1 MVGQTVT
8 CSCSSD
14 ITSSSMNWYSSSSL
28 LPLHSGT
35 SSVRSLTIPVTTDI
49 EGEVY
54 TCSMSNSCGDQE
66 KFITV
71 SIIGMCIYVSAITLL
86 TYLIIIPVPDDW
98 ATVDITNSTNQNA
111 LHNTNY
117 VLTCTVMV
125 IDGMNLALSV
135 EWVGP
140 DGVVVASEGNRT
152 VGQVETQ
159 GTTSTLTLSFNPV
172 LSSHGGRYTCRAAIS
187 VPWMAT
193 QPPQHSTSVDMPVT
207 CESLCPSIHYT
218 IDITVLPWI

>member
-1 MVGQTVT
+1 MT

-28 LPLHSGT
+28 LPLHNGT
-35 SSVRSLTIPVTTDI
+35 SSVTSLTIPVTTDI

-66 KFITV
+66 KVITV
-71 SIIGMCIYVSAITLL
+71 STTGMCICVCNNS

-98 ATVDITNSTNQNA
+98 ATVAITNSTNQNA
-111 LHNTNY
+111 LHNTSY

-125 IDGMNLALSV
+125 IDGMNLDLSV
-135 EWVGP
+135 EWAGP
-140 DGVVVASEGNRT
+140 DGVVVVSEGNRT

-172 LSSHGGRYTCRAAIS
+172 LSSHGGNYTCTAAIS

-193 QPPQHSTSVDMPVT
+193 QPPQHSASVDMPVT
-207 CESLCPSIHYT
+207 CESLCPYINIIPSH
-218 IDITVLPWI
+218 